1 MQLSFREGYTP
12 KEDCNGCG
20 SGFTAKL
27 VPNTIYGLNIRHICC
42 GHDDRFEWLDKSIEH
57 MNMSNREFLNN
68 LIREI
73 NADTKWW
80 RNNRFIKSLMRK
92 RAYKYYKAV
101 KYFGASAYWDGKE
114 NT

>member
-1 MQLSFREGYTP
+1 MKLSFREGYTP

-42 GHDDRFEWLDKSIEH
+42 GHDDRYSHGATIEYKQ
-57 MNMSNREFLNN
+57 MSDREFLNN
-68 LIREI
+68 LQREI
-73 NADTKWW
+73 EADTKWW
-80 RNNRFIKSLMRK
+80 RNNRFMKYLMRK

-101 KYFGASAYWDGKE
+101 DVFGGVAFWDGK
-114 NT
+114 NA